1 MKMNTLVAYHGNQS
15 EKDAILA
22 QLAEHRAHDQIVK
35 GQYWEDGKG
44 CAVGCTIHG
53 SGHKKYEP
61 IFGIP
66 QALAHIEDAI
76 FEGLPNDRAMDWPIR
91 FMAAIKPGSD
101 LSLVQWKFLHWL
113 LTDENVNPGINHPT
127 VKDAI
132 KLTAD
137 LMKILSDGGVVSES
151 AAESAA
157 WSAEGSAAWISAESA
172 RSAGWSAAESTRSA
186 AEREVWSAAWSARS
200 AAWSAAESA
209 VWSAAWSAAESAVWS
224 ARSTARSAA
233 GSAAGSARSAAESAG
248 SATWSAA
255 VSAAW
260 SAAEGATWSAVWS
273 ARSAVWSAA
282 ESAAF
287 VLMSDKLIDFLEA
300 A

>member
-76 FEGLPNDRAMDWPIR
+76 FEGLPNEIAMDWPIR

-151 AAESAA
+151 A
-157 WSAEGSAAWISAESA
+157 EG
-172 RSAGWSAAESTRSA
+172 SAAESTRSA

-260 SAAEGATWSAVWS
+260 SAASA
-273 ARSAVWSAA
+273 AWSAA
-282 ESAAF
+282 VSAAF

>member
-151 AAESAA
+151 A
-157 WSAEGSAAWISAESA
+157 EGSAAE
-172 RSAGWSAAESTRSA
+172 
-186 AEREVWSAAWSARS
+186 SARS

-209 VWSAAWSAAESAVWS
+209 AWSAAGSARGAAWSAVWCAWS
-224 ARSTARSAA
+224 AARSAARSAA
-233 GSAAGSARSAAESAG
+233 GSARGAAGSARSAAESA
-248 SATWSAA
+248 
-255 VSAAW
+255 
-260 SAAEGATWSAVWS
+260 

>member
-172 RSAGWSAAESTRSA
+172 RSA
-186 AEREVWSAAWSARS
+186 V
-200 AAWSAAESA
+200 WSAAESA
-209 VWSAAWSAAESAVWS
+209 
-224 ARSTARSAA
+224 ARSAA
-233 GSAAGSARSAAESAG
+233 MSAR
-248 SATWSAA
+248 
-255 VSAAW
+255 SAAW

>member
-22 QLAEHRAHDQIVK
+22 QLAKHRAHDQIVK

-172 RSAGWSAAESTRSA
+172 RSA
-186 AEREVWSAAWSARS
+186 V
-200 AAWSAAESA
+200 WSAAESA
-209 VWSAAWSAAESAVWS
+209 
-224 ARSTARSAA
+224 ARSAA
-233 GSAAGSARSAAESAG
+233 MSAR
-248 SATWSAA
+248 
-255 VSAAW
+255 SAAW